1 MLPFIDE
8 EPSLGEFFQC
18 FAYYDAELS
27 AYVLV
32 LQLLTPNFLKDS
44 YGRGEGVLWLR
55 MNKAFL
61 HSLLPSCFTLCN

>member
-32 LQLLTPNFLKDS
+32 LQLLTPNFVKDS
-44 YGRGEGVLWLR
+44 YGRGAGGSTVTNE
-55 MNKAFL
+55 
-61 HSLLPSCFTLCN
+61 